1 MVFYVDGEQKGTF
14 VREAPGSPGYIYN
27 HTVFAA
33 SSLEDGEHK
42 LLIQNG
48 HQGGKKVL
56 TLLDRIVYTQNR
68 KAEASTT
75 STPQPTGDGKEQG
88 IQGTQTEAG
97 QDDGDDTM
105 KLGAI
110 LGGVLGGLG
119 FFLIIGF
126 GWLFWRLRNRSNQNV
141 WKQWPSGIAG
151 DSVHPVDPPVYNEIS
166 DEGSVG
172 RSFTNATMTPFMGE
186 APTAGTWPSSR
197 KGLARGHVLQL
208 SSTGS

>member
-1 MVFYVDGEQKGTF
+1 MY
-14 VREAPGSPGYIYN
+14 R
-27 HTVFAA
+27 
-33 SSLEDGEHK
+33 
-42 LLIQNG
+42 
-48 HQGGKKVL
+48 
-56 TLLDRIVYTQNR
+56 QNR
-68 KAEASTT
+68 KVEANTTST
-75 STPQPTGDGKEQG
+75 STPQPTGDEKEQG

-97 QDDGDDTM
+97 QDDRDNTM

-126 GWLFWRLRNRSNQNV
+126 GWLFWRRRNRSNQNV
-141 WKQWPSGIAG
+141 WQQWPSGIAG

-172 RSFTNATMTPFMGE
+172 RSFTNGTMTPFMGE

-197 KGLARGHVLQL
+197 KGLARGHVLQP